1 MIFSSVEFI
10 LFFLTFII
18 LVKYFKNYQREVIIV
33 TSFIFYSFWSPI
45 FFFLLLY
52 LCLSNY
58 FFIKFNV
65 KLKFAISLTLIP
77 LFYFKYSLFFIK
89 LANLESL
96 NKYAYSDEL
105 PLAISFITF
114 TAIATII
121 DTKLKRH
128 DENLNFKNFTEFLV
142 YFPQLIAGPILRVK
156 ELVPQLKEKL
166 SINKSNI
173 KFGLILFTVGFIK
186 KIFFAD
192 SIASYIDP
200 FFEGPMSNPDG
211 IIQSFLLFP
220 LQIYFDF
227 SGYVDMALGASI
239 ILGINLPQN
248 FNKPYLSTSLTDFWR
263 NWHIT
268 LSAWFRDYL
277 YIPLGGSRKSKHI
290 LFFNLILVMSAA
302 GLWHGASLNF
312 ILWGFLNGFVLF
324 LEKIFGKYF
333 NFPSFLKIIFTC
345 FIIFNLWIVF
355 RISDFPQLIKFIYEL
370 YFNLN
375 KLYSL
380 ENILTLFILIF
391 GIYTQKFDNFNNIKN
406 FSKNVPLYII
416 VPFIFIIILTGL
428 GINAGSSDKFI
439 YFQF

>member
-1 MIFSSVEFI
+1 M
-10 LFFLTFII
+10 
-18 LVKYFKNYQREVIIV
+18 
-33 TSFIFYSFWSPI
+33 
-45 FFFLLLY
+45 
-52 LCLSNY
+52 
-58 FFIKFNV
+58 

-200 FFEGPMSNPDG
+200 FLKALCQIPM
-211 IIQSFLLFP
+211 
-220 LQIYFDF
+220 
-227 SGYVDMALGASI
+227 V
-239 ILGINLPQN
+239 
-248 FNKPYLSTSLTDFWR
+248 
-263 NWHIT
+263 
-268 LSAWFRDYL
+268 
-277 YIPLGGSRKSKHI
+277 
-290 LFFNLILVMSAA
+290 
-302 GLWHGASLNF
+302 
-312 ILWGFLNGFVLF
+312 
-324 LEKIFGKYF
+324 
-333 NFPSFLKIIFTC
+333 
-345 FIIFNLWIVF
+345 
-355 RISDFPQLIKFIYEL
+355 
-370 YFNLN
+370 
-375 KLYSL
+375 
-380 ENILTLFILIF
+380 
-391 GIYTQKFDNFNNIKN
+391 
-406 FSKNVPLYII
+406 
-416 VPFIFIIILTGL
+416 
-428 GINAGSSDKFI
+428 
-439 YFQF
+439 